1 MLANLILQLNEVTI
15 RDYSLIED
23 EGLQTLVSAR
33 EHLSITYED
42 DEESPGR
49 HIIVIKA
56 PDLKS
61 LLSFLDFTGLPVKI
75 LT

>member
-23 EGLQTLVSAR
+23 EGLQALVSSR
-33 EHLSITYED
+33 EGLSITYED
-42 DEESPGR
+42 DEERPGQ

-56 PDLKS
+56 PDLKR
-61 LLSFLDFTGLPVKI
+61 LFSFLDFIGLPVKI
-75 LT
+75 IT